1 MGERGGKQIYEGE
14 FVHAKEFSVVF
25 SETRNAEKYIQKDT
39 FKLCTCVLNKV
50 QCSGWEAVFLEGL
63 QKKKKNLSSEGG
75 ANSKGGTNKC
85 SDSKEE
91 LNSLEASP
99 KLKECFEKLT

>member
-1 MGERGGKQIYEGE
+1 M
-14 FVHAKEFSVVF
+14 VF

-50 QCSGWEAVFLEGL
+50 QCSGWEAVIFEVL
-63 QKKKKNLSSEGG
+63 QRKEKNLSSEGG
-75 ANSKGGTNKC
+75 AKSKGGANKRNH
-85 SDSKEE
+85 SKEE